1 MSSNKREMSSKLEL
15 GWSIVIF
22 DKFIRFVGCL
32 KTTKNIF
39 CSGREINRHV
49 HISKSSNQRGTNNFR
64 TDKTQEHGGAGQ
76 NVM

>member
-1 MSSNKREMSSKLEL
+1 MSSHKREMSSKLEL

-32 KTTKNIF
+32 KTTKNIS

-49 HISKSSNQRGTNNFR
+49 HISKPSNAREQIISGQIKHRNM
-64 TDKTQEHGGAGQ
+64 GAR
-76 NVM
+76 VKI